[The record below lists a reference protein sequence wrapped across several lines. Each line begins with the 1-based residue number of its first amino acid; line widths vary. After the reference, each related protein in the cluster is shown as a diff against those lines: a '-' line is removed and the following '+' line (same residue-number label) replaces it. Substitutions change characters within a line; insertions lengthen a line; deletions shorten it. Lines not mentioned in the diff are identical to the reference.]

1 MSKTVRAPFNPRG
14 DFTALRE
21 FRFAGRTFSPGDSFP
36 WRQLGCSV
44 RRLQQLY
51 EGKKLLLEGDLD
63 EDLEELVEEE
73 AFDPGDDLDEDSE
86 DGDELVF
93 DPEVHEIENPGR
105 GVWLMT
111 LGGKPIVQLTP
122 REAKRLRKRAGSTK
136 VNMGEVL
143 ED

>member
-21 FRFAGRTFSPGDSFP
+21 FRFAGRTFQPGDKFP
-36 WRQLGCSV
+36 WRQLGCSA

-51 EGKKLLLEGDLD
+51 EGRKLLLEDELD
-63 EDLEELVEEE
+63 EDLVEEE
-73 AFDPGDDLDEDSE
+73 AFDPDDDLDEDSE
-86 DGDELVF
+86 DGDSDELVF
-93 DPEVHEIENPGR
+93 DPEIHEIENPGR

-111 LGGKPIVQLTP
+111 LDGKPIVQLTP
-122 REAKRLRKRAGSTK
+122 REAKRLRKRTGATK
-136 VNMGEVL
+136 VNMDEVL